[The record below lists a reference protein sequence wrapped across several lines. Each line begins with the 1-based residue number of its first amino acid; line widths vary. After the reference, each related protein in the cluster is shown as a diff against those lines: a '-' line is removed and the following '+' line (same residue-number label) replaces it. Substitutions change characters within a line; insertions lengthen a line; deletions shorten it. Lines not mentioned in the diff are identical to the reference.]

1 MIQLGIQIGH
11 LHPLF
16 VHLPIGIIMLAFI
29 LEIYGRLKSKDAFNE
44 VVEFTLLVAGVTAL
58 LSLGTGWLLGEES
71 GYDEDSLFLHRWMAV
86 AFTVTTI
93 LLYLVK
99 RSKIEWVSKTYI
111 PTFLLVLA
119 LISLTGHFGG
129 NMTHGEDYLFMEE
142 KEELV
147 ITNIQEAQVYA
158 QVIQPILDDKCVSC
172 HNANKAKGGLLMST
186 PNEIIKGGDSGS
198 LFDTIS
204 GQEQALFLERI
215 HLPMDNDDHMPP
227 KGKVQLTDNEKALL
241 EWWMANKNCFECK
254 VNELPKEGKMATI
267 LTSLE
272 QDTSA
277 IALLTKDAV
286 EVPKEWLQNVK
297 AAGISVQTLSSTNHL
312 LTVNMASMN
321 AVTEETLE
329 MLEDYAP
336 NVIEMDLG
344 FSNFNNDLM
353 AALKPFKNLLKLK
366 LQHTQVTDDIGK
378 YLGDFELLESLNLYG
393 TSVTDNLIDELKENK
408 RLRNIY
414 LWKTEV
420 TEDGLAQLQQD
431 LPSVTIQQIGADV
444 FKATVLDPPT
454 IISDRSFF
462 SDSLKIAI
470 ESLFEGTEIYYTL
483 DGSKPT
489 ESSLKYEGEI
499 TLETTANVKAIATKK
514 EWEPSH
520 ITERTFIKNNIA
532 YANVDLLSVP
542 NEKYKGQE
550 GKTLMD
556 QKRGS
561 VNFVDGNWLGFEGKH
576 LNAVVELEKKQS
588 ISKVSIG
595 ALSAPA
601 SWIFYPTSFVV
612 SVSNDGA
619 NYKEV
624 GRKDMGNEEPNAEVK
639 LTFFDLN
646 IAPTDAK
653 YVKLSIKSPLK
664 NPDWHTD
671 PGGKSWIFIDEV
683 VLN

>member
-1 MIQLGIQIGH
+1 MQLGIQIGH

-29 LEIYGRLKSKDAFNE
+29 LEVYGRLKSKDAFKE

-86 AFTVTTI
+86 AFTVTTV

-99 RSKIEWVSKTYI
+99 RSKIDWVGKTYI

-129 NMTHGEDYLFMEE
+129 NMTHGEDYLFIEE
-142 KEELV
+142 QEELV

-158 QVIQPILDDKCVSC
+158 QVIQPILDEKCVSC

-186 PNEIIKGGDSGS
+186 PNEILKGGDSGS
-198 LFDTIS
+198 LLDTIS
-204 GQEQALFLERI
+204 GHEQSLFLERV
-215 HLPMDNDDHMPP
+215 HLPLDNDDHMPP

-241 EWWMANKNCFECK
+241 EWWIINKNCFECK
-254 VNELPKEGKMATI
+254 VSELPRERKMAAI

-277 IALLTKDAV
+277 IALLAKEAI
-286 EVPKEWLQNVK
+286 EIPKEWLQNVR

-321 AVTEETLE
+321 SVTEETLE
-329 MLEDYAP
+329 ILEDYAP
-336 NVIEMDLG
+336 NVIEIDLG
-344 FSNFNNDLM
+344 FSNFHNDLM
-353 AALKPFKNLLKLK
+353 AELKPFKNLLKLK
-366 LQHTQVTDDIGK
+366 LQHTKVTDDIGK

-393 TSVTDNLIDELKENK
+393 TSVTDKFIGELKENK
-408 RLRNIY
+408 KLRHIY
-414 LWKTEV
+414 LWKTKV
-420 TEDGLAQLQQD
+420 TEDGLAQLQHH
-431 LPSVTIQQIGADV
+431 LPGVTIQQIGADV
-444 FKATVLDPPT
+444 FKATLLDPPT

-462 SDSLKIAI
+462 SDSLTIAI
-470 ESLFEGTEIYYTL
+470 ESLFDGTEIYYTL
-483 DGSKPT
+483 DGSEPT
-489 ESSLKYEGEI
+489 ESSLKYDSEI
-499 TLETTANVKAIATKK
+499 TLVTTANVKAIATKK
-514 EWEPSH
+514 EWEPSK

-532 YANVDLLSVP
+532 YANVDLLSAP
-542 NEKYKGQE
+542 NEKYKGQK

-561 VNFVDGNWLGFEGKH
+561 INFVDGNWLGYEGKH
-576 LNAVVELEKKQS
+576 LNAVVELKEQNS

-612 SVSNDGA
+612 SLSNDGV
-619 NYKEV
+619 NFKEV
-624 GRKDMGNEEPNAEVK
+624 GRKDMGEEKPNAEVK
-639 LTFFDLN
+639 LTFFDLD
-646 IAPTDAK
+646 IPTTDAK

>member
-29 LEIYGRLKSKDAFNE
+29 LEVYGRLKSKESFAE
-44 VVEFTLLVAGVTAL
+44 VVEFTLLVAGITAIF
-58 LSLGTGWLLGEES
+58 SLGTGWLLGEES

-86 AFTVTTI
+86 AFTITTV
-93 LLYLVK
+93 LLCLVK
-99 RSKIEWVSKTYI
+99 RSKIGWVRKTYI

-129 NMTHGEDYLFMEE
+129 NMTHGEDYLFVDE
-142 KEELV
+142 KEAIV
-147 ITNIQEAQVYA
+147 ITNIEEAQVYA
-158 QVIQPILDDKCVSC
+158 QVIQPIFDAKCVSC
-172 HNANKAKGGLLMST
+172 HNESKAKGGLLMGS
-186 PNEIIKGGDSGS
+186 PKDIIKGGDTGS
-198 LFDTIS
+198 FLDTIS
-204 GQEQALFLERI
+204 GQEKSLFLERV
-215 HLPMDNDDHMPP
+215 HLPLDHDEHMPP

-241 EWWMANKNCFECK
+241 EWWMENNNCFECK
-254 VNELPKEGKMATI
+254 VNELTREGNIAGI

-277 IALLTKDAV
+277 IAVLTKEAM
-286 EVPKEWLQNVK
+286 EVPQEWLQNVRR
-297 AAGISVQTLSSTNHL
+297 AGISVQTLSSENQL
-312 LTVNMASMN
+312 LSVNMASMDSI
-321 AVTEETLE
+321 TDDTLE
-329 MLEDYAP
+329 VLEEYAS
-336 NVIEMDLG
+336 NIVELDLG
-344 FSNFNNDLM
+344 FSNFNDNL
-353 AALKPFKNLLKLK
+353 ASELKPFKNLLKLK
-366 LQHTQVTDDIGK
+366 LQHTKVTDAIGK
-378 YLGDFELLESLNLYG
+378 YLSDFELLESLNLYG
-393 TSVTDNLIDELKENK
+393 TAVTDKIVLDLKENK
-408 RLRNIY
+408 KLRNIY
-414 LWKTEV
+414 LWKTDV
-420 TEDGLAQLQQD
+420 TEDGLAQLQQN
-431 LPSVTIQQIGADV
+431 LPGVTIQQIGADV

-462 SDSLKIAI
+462 SDSLTIAI
-470 ESLFEGTEIYYTL
+470 ESLFDGTEIYYTL
-483 DGSKPT
+483 DGSEPT
-489 ESSLKYEGEI
+489 ESSLKYDGEI
-499 TLETTANVKAIATKK
+499 TLETTANVKAIAAKK
-514 EWEPSH
+514 EWEPSN

-532 YANVDLLSVP
+532 YADVDLLTVP
-542 NEKYKGQE
+542 NDKYQGKK

-561 VNFVDGNWLGFEGKH
+561 TNFVDGNWLGFEGKH
-576 LNAVVELEKKQS
+576 LNAVVELKEQNA

-612 SVSNDGA
+612 SVSNDGT
-619 NYKEV
+619 NFKEV
-624 GRKDMGNEEPNAEVK
+624 GRKDMGEEKPNAEVK
-639 LTFFDLN
+639 LTFFDLD
-646 IAPTDAK
+646 IPTTQAK